1 MIKSRLI
8 LIFVAI
14 ISVWCSAQA
23 QNSYPSTPKL
33 VMERFMAAVI
43 RADGKEM
50 IKYMDCRK
58 FDEYG
63 RYKIASELDS
73 NLPDSGLKSFKVE
86 YVVIEDD
93 QALALVKIDRVG
105 KRSITDDIELNIVD
119 GKWKV
124 RHPVLRNI
132 KRWLE

>member
-1 MIKSRLI
+1 
-8 LIFVAI
+8 
-14 ISVWCSAQA
+14 
-23 QNSYPSTPKL
+23 
-33 VMERFMAAVI
+33 MERFMAAVI
-43 RADGKEM
+43 RADGKEIM
-50 IKYMDCRK
+50 KYMDCRK

-63 RYKIASELDS
+63 RHKIASELDS
-73 NLPDSGLKSFKVE
+73 HLPDSGLKSFKVE

-132 KRWLE
+132 RRWLE